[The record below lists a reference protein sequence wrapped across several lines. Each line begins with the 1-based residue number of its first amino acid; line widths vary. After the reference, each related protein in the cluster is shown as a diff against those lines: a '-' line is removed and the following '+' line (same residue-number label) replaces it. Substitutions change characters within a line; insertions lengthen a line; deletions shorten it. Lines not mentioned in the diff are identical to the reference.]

1 MASPRFMLRLT
12 RFMRVK
18 PICNLVFRL
27 RYLYYVRIRR
37 NVRSYDDPQGAD
49 DKGLKHNLAAI
60 LHGKPS
66 DRILKLI
73 MPLSVI
79 DRMTTESKVLAIGCR
94 YETDLLYLAAY
105 GFHPKNIRG
114 LDLLSYSPW
123 VDLGNMH
130 AMPYADSSWDAAVM
144 GWVLTYSTEP
154 TRAAKEVVRV
164 VKRGGLVAIGI
175 TVVSE
180 NQLDEL
186 KHENRLIASTA
197 QILNVDDV
205 LALFGEYVENI
216 YFRHDRTDLTRQ
228 GHCLVIF
235 SIKK

>member
-1 MASPRFMLRLT
+1 
-12 RFMRVK
+12 
-18 PICNLVFRL
+18 
-27 RYLYYVRIRR
+27 
-37 NVRSYDDPQGAD
+37 
-49 DKGLKHNLAAI
+49 
-60 LHGKPS
+60 
-66 DRILKLI
+66 
-73 MPLSVI
+73 
-79 DRMTTESKVLAIGCR
+79 
-94 YETDLLYLAAY
+94 
-105 GFHPKNIRG
+105 
-114 LDLLSYSPW
+114 
-123 VDLGNMH
+123 MH